1 MVGKVYS
8 VKDFLRQVSTVASIG
23 TTLASV
29 ASVGLGTAG
38 SFHGRS
44 DNATIVM
51 IITASKWFAWSA
63 SLFTISLFS
72 ALAGLYA
79 LDVAVIV
86 RVIQD
91 VTHGWASKCLQ
102 YLLMIGGIVINAF
115 MFVTIVLVSLGLNT
129 LVGGSGTVVH
139 WSLFYNIMASVT
151 VLGCL
156 YLSKNNRPK
165 NKLLTFRLF
174 ILKKANPM
182 HNYLICTDYITINP

>member
-1 MVGKVYS
+1 MNPIQRKAKIRTLSGYAIPQTNALAERKNQKEWWEKYIPW
-8 VKDFLRQVSTVASIG
+8 KDFLRQVSTVASIG

-29 ASVGLGTAG
+29 AFVGLGTAG

-115 MFVTIVLVSLGLNT
+115 MFVAIVLVSLGLNT

-139 WSLFYNIMASVT
+139 WSLFI
-151 VLGCL
+151 
-156 YLSKNNRPK
+156 
-165 NKLLTFRLF
+165 
-174 ILKKANPM
+174 I
-182 HNYLICTDYITINP
+182 